1 MSTRC
6 RILALLRVLLP
17 LREYKCR
24 IRSAVVERR
33 MVHQGRIS
41 ISLST
46 IDSRLDQ
53 LLDYFF
59 VVSHSIR
66 PFGITRP

>member
-1 MSTRC
+1 
-6 RILALLRVLLP
+6 
-17 LREYKCR
+17 
-24 IRSAVVERR
+24 

-53 LLDYFF
+53 LLDFFF
-59 VVSHSIR
+59 VVSHFIR